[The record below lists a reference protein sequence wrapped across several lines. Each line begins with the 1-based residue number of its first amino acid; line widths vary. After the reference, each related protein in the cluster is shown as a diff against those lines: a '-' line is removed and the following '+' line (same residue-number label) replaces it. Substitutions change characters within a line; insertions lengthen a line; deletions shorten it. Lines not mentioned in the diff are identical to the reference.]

1 LRGPLT
7 ALSSSDSLDRMARLY
22 FDRVT
27 TPRGFTR
34 LDFEDLSHS
43 RCSLQESSLSSAR
56 AIWLG
61 ISKVEPLILASQAA
75 AHGVETA
82 QTTGWVPFP
91 VPEGVLLHGRMHLD
105 RSQARD
111 LAERLLR
118 FAELGVVL

>member
-1 LRGPLT
+1 
-7 ALSSSDSLDRMARLY
+7 MARLY

-34 LDFEDLSHS
+34 LDFEDLAHS
-43 RCSLQESSLSSAR
+43 RCSLQESSLAS

-61 ISKVEPLILASQAA
+61 ISKIEPLILASQAA
-75 AHGVETA
+75 SHGVETT

-105 RSQARD
+105 QSQARD
-111 LAERLLR
+111 LAKRLLR